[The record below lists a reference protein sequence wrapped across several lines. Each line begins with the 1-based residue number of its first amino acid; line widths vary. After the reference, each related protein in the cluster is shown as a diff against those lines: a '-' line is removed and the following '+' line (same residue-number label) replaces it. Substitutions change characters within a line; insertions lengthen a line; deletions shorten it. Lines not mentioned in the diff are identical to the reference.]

1 MGRVEQGE
9 TIDERVFLKEY
20 RQLMGRNKK
29 TGLDY
34 FPFDIDTFQDI
45 KIRKL
50 IKYQSGKAVTVYA
63 LLLCLIY
70 KSGYYMRW
78 DDELPFIISEQTGF
92 EEAYISEVI
101 KSCMVLG
108 LFSKKLFDEYGI
120 VTSRGI
126 QERYLDIC
134 RQIKR
139 KCDFTEFSLI
149 SSEEMPISS
158 EEIPVSSEEMP
169 INPEEIPQKKIK
181 EKKENIPPSNPPDGG
196 GEDLE
201 EFSKKQKELE
211 AKEAELRAKEQELL
225 KLEAALKAR
234 KHAELPKI
242 DFVSPEYVE
251 IFTTWLEYK
260 RERRES
266 YKSDKSLRAAYSKL
280 LQLSE
285 NDPQKAASIVQ
296 QSMANNWAGLFE
308 LKTERNGTNRNPYP
322 SKQEAN
328 DYALHALQERMEQ
341 RRSGLQDELPKPF

>member
-1 MGRVEQGE
+1 
-9 TIDERVFLKEY
+9 
-20 RQLMGRNKK
+20 MGRNKK

-92 EEAYISEVI
+92 EEAYIQEVI

-126 QERYLDIC
+126 QERYRDIC

-149 SSEEMPISS
+149 SSEEIPISS
-158 EEIPVSSEEMP
+158 EEMPVSSEEIP
-169 INPEEIPQKKIK
+169 INPEEIPQKKIKGK

-201 EFSKKQKELE
+201 ELSKKQKELE
-211 AKEAELRAKEQELL
+211 SKEAELRAKEQELL

-266 YKSDKSLRAAYSKL
+266 YKSDKSLRMAYSKL

-285 NDPQKAASIVQ
+285 NDPVKANAIVQ

-308 LKTERNGTNRNPYP
+308 LKTELNGTNRNPYP